1 MSLKRPYHFCH
12 SCGSPYE
19 PHLIGSLELPCAVCG
34 MESYRNPTPVSV
46 VLIPFE
52 DGVITVRRNI
62 EPRKGK
68 IALPGG
74 FIVLGESWRVGGA
87 REAHE
92 EAQVVIEHPDSAI
105 APLMIESIPNG
116 TQIIIFGQV
125 VVPDRMVVHPFVPN
139 VEATERFIVTR
150 NNFDLYK
157 DEFAF
162 PLHIK
167 AVERYFEEK

>member
-1 MSLKRPYHFCH
+1 MSQKRPYHFCH

-19 PHLIGSLELPCAVCG
+19 PHILGSLELPCHVCG

-46 VLIPFE
+46 VLIPHE
-52 DGVITVRRNI
+52 NGLITVRRNI

-68 IALPGG
+68 LALPGG
-74 FIVLGESWRVGGA
+74 FIVLGESWRAGGA

-92 EAQVVIEHPDSAI
+92 EAQVLIEHPDVAI
-105 APLMIESIPNG
+105 APHMIESIPNG
-116 TQIIIFGQV
+116 TQIIIFGHVAVSQKMTV
-125 VVPDRMVVHPFVPN
+125 FPFAPN
-139 VEATERFIVTR
+139 DEATERIVVTR
-150 NNFDLYK
+150 QNFDLYR

-167 AVERYFEEK
+167 AVERYFQDT